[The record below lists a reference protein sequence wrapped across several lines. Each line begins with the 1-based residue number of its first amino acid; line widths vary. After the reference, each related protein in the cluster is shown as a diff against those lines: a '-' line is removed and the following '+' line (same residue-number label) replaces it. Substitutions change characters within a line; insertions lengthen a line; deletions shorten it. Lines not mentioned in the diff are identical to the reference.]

1 MANGSRDVQLVIKA
15 KDDASKTVEAIAKAL
30 NDLTSG
36 ITSTEKSIDKGD
48 TAFTKLGKTLGTLD
62 KALRGVS
69 STDRLAK
76 QFDAATVS
84 ANNLDKSI
92 GDTEKKVSELA
103 DRMAQ
108 AATATATYEKNL
120 KDTTAALE
128 REKTSLK
135 DAQAAH
141 KQLNG
146 NLKEAATQRATLEA
160 AEKKLTAA
168 IDQQQ
173 AKIAGYEAKI
183 AGLSQEISQTAE
195 PTKRL
200 VNNLTAAT
208 TGLDKYVAKL
218 SASEAALAA
227 TRQGVL
233 ATAEAEVDLTQ
244 KLTASETALAGQAAK
259 IGELTAAKKEQQS
272 VTKSVAQ
279 AEQQLA
285 REYQQ
290 ATQSLAQQQTGAARA
305 SEALL
310 QIATASELAKDATAD
325 LAKAATGPLR
335 EALSTQQSV
344 VARLKNSYVDFGQSL
359 KTLAQSTAQI
369 GPPTQQ
375 TAEAFTR
382 LQNVAAATRKTISEE
397 ETALRALVAAMREPI
412 TSTADLAAKQQLFT
426 STLTQGVRALAETT
440 AAIEKE
446 AAAGARVAATN
457 RARAASYAEVG
468 NATRKTA
475 DDTNAVSAANEK
487 LSESYK
493 KVANSSRQ
501 ALDVSQRLKAEVL
514 SLISTYGGIYGVIT
528 LLGQVIDSY
537 KTLEAAQS
545 RLRALNNGD
554 EAKSA
559 QDLDFVRRQ
568 ADRLGIS
575 FGTLAEEYTKFAAS
589 TKGTIIQ
596 GEKTKQVFLSIA
608 EAGRVNKL
616 SLDDMAGIFKA
627 VTQIASKGKFQLEEL
642 SGQLGDRLPG
652 ALQILADGLGVTVA
666 QLLKLTKN
674 GEVASGA
681 LVNFAQE
688 LDKRYG
694 SALAASLETTTTAL
708 GRLQNASFK
717 ALLSFGEGGFIEG
730 FTKLIKDLTQVLNSA
745 DFQALL
751 GHISGGLGLLAQALG
766 LAATNW
772 RLLSAAVSV
781 FVGLKLAPVLIGF
794 AKGFGDM
801 VTAVK
806 LGTVEIRAAQQL
818 TAEIPGTFTRAAT
831 AVGLLANGFR
841 ALLSSTGVGLALAAV
856 SFAITSWATSAT
868 EASKAMEVHQKIV
881 DQVKNAYDGAKGSAK
896 NWAEVIKGI
905 TKDQAV
911 TSLQNVT
918 KALQDQSK
926 AAFEGTQQLRALA
939 SRGPAL
945 DQLGQNTQAVAKQM
959 LALVDSFEKSA
970 KSADDIDRFR
980 QSMDLLV
987 RSTDNTTLKDFG
999 RDARDSADELKPFA
1013 KAVDDAQLVLKVLFG
1028 NADESSAAMN
1038 KLMGISTDTG
1048 KEMGDAAVGGDTF
1061 NTALDKLDKTVLRLT
1076 GSLDHL
1082 KDRLQLDAEFEAA
1095 AKGAKNM
1102 GELNTAL
1109 AKYNEGLKALDE
1121 KEANRIFGN
1130 ASNGVQAA
1138 ANLLRDREGFSS
1150 TPYVDNDKKLRIGF
1164 GSDTITLSDNSV
1176 QKVVAGMKVSV
1187 EDANRDLYRRIDE
1200 FQNVVK
1206 GQIGGEKFNSFTA
1219 QEQGAL
1225 TSIAYNYGSLPDR
1238 ILDAV
1243 KNGTG
1248 DEISTAIRG
1257 LGGDNGAVNRDR
1269 RNKEAAAFTLNDEDA
1284 QNKRFDKNREDEQ
1297 KKDAASKQTIADNNT
1312 EIQQQTLINEGKGR
1326 EAAILDAVAK
1336 AKKQNPAINAQELAE
1351 IEAQAGKLYDLKQVN
1366 KDIKDDK
1373 KEAVAAEQQVNALL
1387 AQQNALA
1394 QQYKNQIK
1402 TGDTT
1407 GAAATKEQ
1415 LAGINAELLK
1425 AIDNAEA
1432 MWKSI
1437 GGPVADAAITRLE
1450 TARIKASQ
1458 LSVQAKQNFI
1468 DWEKVGNLFVDG
1480 LTNAFDQ
1487 FAQAVANGENVA
1499 EAARDAFLKFAADFL
1514 IEIGKMIIRQALFN
1528 LLRGLGGPFA
1538 NLGLGAGTAS
1548 AHTGGIVGSSR
1559 VGSGNQTR
1567 NVNPAIFS
1575 AAPRFHTGGIVGLRP
1590 GEVPIV
1596 AKEGEEVLKEND
1608 PRHILNGGG
1617 GMMAGP
1623 GQAAAPNIKI
1633 VNSFDAPSV
1642 VSDALS
1648 TVTGEQ
1654 AVLNVIK
1661 KNRGAVRDITR

>member
-537 KTLEAAQS
+537 KVLEAAQS

-652 ALQILADGLGVTVA
+652 ALQILADGLGITVA

-1109 AKYNEGLKALDE
+1109 AKYNEGLKALDG

-1138 ANLLRDREGFSS
+1138 ANLIRDRENFSPS
-1150 TPYVDNDKKLRIGF
+1150 SYFDVNHERVGF
-1164 GSDTITLSDNSV
+1164 GSDTVTDIDGTFREVVKGMTTTLE
-1176 QKVVAGMKVSV
+1176 A
-1187 EDANRDLYRRIDE
+1187 ANRDLYRRIGE
-1200 FQNVVK
+1200 FQNGIVQK
-1206 GQIGGEKFNSFTA
+1206 IGADRFNSFSA

-1238 ILDAV
+1238 ITDAV
-1243 KNGTG
+1243 KNGSKE
-1248 DEISTAIRG
+1248 EIATAIQG
-1257 LGGDNGAVNRDR
+1257 LGGDNGGINRKR
-1269 RNKEAAAFTLNDEDA
+1269 RNIEAAAFSNDDQDA
-1284 QNKRFDKNREDEQ
+1284 QNKKFDKDREDEQ
-1297 KKDAASKQTIADNNT
+1297 KKEAATKQRIADGQT
-1312 EIQQQTLINEGKGR
+1312 EIEQQTLINDGKGR
-1326 EAAILDAVAK
+1326 EAAITEAIAK
-1336 AKKQNPAINAQELAE
+1336 AKKENPAINAQEIAAITE
-1351 IEAQAGKLYDLKQVN
+1351 QAGKLYDLKQVS

-1538 NLGLGAGTAS
+1538 NLGLGAGAAT
-1548 AHTGGIVGSSR
+1548 AHTGGLVGSSR

-1590 GEVPIV
+1590 GEVPII
-1596 AKEGEEVLKEND
+1596 AKQGEEVLKEND

-1623 GQAAAPNIKI
+1623 GPAAAPNIKI